1 MLIRTGQAGQLVD
14 YEVQRRRKPKAA
26 PANVFSGGQ
35 KPKKAKKPAHAPL
48 PPKKPQIIRSSQPKL
63 TPGNSVKTE
72 QKIKEEDA
80 LIEAEKIEVV
90 ESQILGV
97 QRRKSTGLKIEEASL
112 ESEGTGKSEDEDA
125 INIEVQEALARAKER
140 SEAVKIQPSR
150 PSGPAPSTKPKKKKP
165 GRGRNKTYQPAAR
178 EKRLD
183 RARHMEYKY
192 EMKGLLEEI
201 SVSEEHRSSI
211 IGSVWAKG
219 ERQTSDEAK
228 AFVESKITEGAI
240 DEDQAAR
247 LIRLIDDYTVRR

>member
-1 MLIRTGQAGQLVD
+1 M
-14 YEVQRRRKPKAA
+14 
-26 PANVFSGGQ
+26 
-35 KPKKAKKPAHAPL
+35 
-48 PPKKPQIIRSSQPKL
+48 
-63 TPGNSVKTE
+63 
-72 QKIKEEDA
+72 
-80 LIEAEKIEVV
+80 
-90 ESQILGV
+90 

>member
-1 MLIRTGQAGQLVD
+1 MGQADQLVD

-35 KPKKAKKPAHAPL
+35 KPKKAKKSAQAPL
-48 PPKKPQIIRSSQPKL
+48 PPKKPPIARSSPPKP
-63 TPGNSVKTE
+63 TPRTSIKSE
-72 QKIKEEDA
+72 QEIRVEDA
-80 LIEAEKIEVV
+80 SIEAEKIEVV
-90 ESQILGV
+90 EAQILGV
-97 QRRKSTGLKIEEASL
+97 PRRKSTGLKVEERSV
-112 ESEGTGKSEDEDA
+112 ESEVPGKSEDDDA

-140 SEAVKIQPSR
+140 SEAAKVQPSR
-150 PSGPAPSTKPKKKKP
+150 PSGPAPSTKPKKKKL

-192 EMKGLLEEI
+192 EMKGLLQEI
-201 SVSEEHRSSI
+201 SVAEEHRSSI
-211 IGSVWAKG
+211 TGSVWAKG

-240 DEDQAAR
+240 DDDQAAR

>member
-1 MLIRTGQAGQLVD
+1 MVD

-35 KPKKAKKPAHAPL
+35 KPKKAKKPAYTQAPPERPQIK
-48 PPKKPQIIRSSQPKL
+48 PPKPTPPAQKKSAKPVSKS
-63 TPGNSVKTE
+63 
-72 QKIKEEDA
+72 KEEDA
-80 LIEAEKIEVV
+80 SIEAEKIEVV

-97 QRRKSTGLKIEEASL
+97 PRRKSAGLKVEESSL
-112 ESEGTGKSEDEDA
+112 ESEEPEKTEDETA
-125 INIEVQEALARAKER
+125 IDIEVQEALARAKER
-140 SEAVKIQPSR
+140 SEAAKT
-150 PSGPAPSTKPKKKKP
+150 APRRVPNPVLSTKPRKKKP
-165 GRGRNKTYQPAAR
+165 GRGKSKTYQPAAR

-192 EMKGLLEEI
+192 EMKGLLQEI
-201 SVSEEHRSSI
+201 SVAEEQRSSI

-228 AFVESKITEGAI
+228 AFVQSKVSEGAI
-240 DEDQAAR
+240 DDDQANR